1 LSFIRT
7 SFFGMLGVAGE
18 DQGTRC
24 RGGEEKWGN
33 VGEEMDGAEKRME
46 SERRQTAL
54 VDVGKRGLRR

>member
-1 LSFIRT
+1 
-7 SFFGMLGVAGE
+7 MLGVAGE